1 MVVAALK
8 FLICVTLDELH
19 GKNWIVMRFRLWFRR
34 VVLLGLM
41 LGIVWMLPWL
51 GMRFGAR
58 SAIVSVAAAPKRD
71 VALIL
76 GAGITANRRPST
88 VLQRR
93 IDVGVALFKA
103 GKVRKLLMSGDNSEA
118 LYDEVTVMKA
128 AAVEAGVPS
137 DDVLLDYAGFRT
149 LDSCVRL
156 RKVFG
161 QTEALVVS
169 QGFHLARS
177 IHLCRWTGVEVVG
190 VEAVDDR
197 RRSFRVVSSVREVS
211 ASLQGWVETHWFGR
225 TAKFLGDPI
234 DIDNPPPE
242 AQAQPLETPVR

>member
-1 MVVAALK
+1 MNV
-8 FLICVTLDELH
+8 
-19 GKNWIVMRFRLWFRR
+19 RLWFRR
-34 VVLLGLM
+34 VVLVGLVSCVLG
-41 LGIVWMLPWL
+41 VLPWL

-58 SAIVSVAAAPKRD
+58 WAVASVGSAPKRD

-76 GAGITANRRPST
+76 GAGITADKRPST

-93 IDVGVALFKA
+93 IDVGVALYKA

-118 LYDEVTVMKA
+118 LYDEVTVMKN
-128 AAVEAGVPS
+128 AAVAAGVPS

-161 QTEALVVS
+161 QTQAIVVS
-169 QGFHLARS
+169 QGFHLART
-177 IHLCRWTGVEVVG
+177 IHLCRWAGVEVIG
-190 VEAVDDR
+190 LEAIDDR
-197 RRSFRVVSSVREVS
+197 GRSSRMVSTIREVS

-225 TAKFLGDPI
+225 SAKFLGDPI

-242 AQAQPLETPVR
+242 ALAQPLSNP

>member
-1 MVVAALK
+1 MLPKRVDWSAVVRILVW
-8 FLICVTLDELH
+8 FQ
-19 GKNWIVMRFRLWFRR
+19 RL
-34 VVLLGLM
+34 VVVGLLGTILA
-41 LGIVWMLPWL
+41 ILPWL

-58 SAIVSVAAAPKRD
+58 NAVVSVARAPKSD

-76 GAGITANRRPST
+76 GAGITADKRPSM

-93 IDVGVALFKA
+93 IDVGVDLHRA
-103 GKVRKLLMSGDNSEA
+103 GKVRKLVMSGDNSDA
-118 LYDEVTVMKA
+118 LYDEVTVMKN
-128 AAVEAGVPS
+128 AAVKAGIPA

-161 QTEALVVS
+161 QTKAIVVS
-169 QGFHLARS
+169 QGFHLPRA
-177 IHLCRWTGVEVVG
+177 IHLCRWVGIEVVG

-197 RRSFRVVSSVREVS
+197 GRSFRAVSTIREVS

-225 TAKFLGDPI
+225 TAKFLGDTV

-242 AQAQPLETPVR
+242 ALAQPLDTISP

>member
-1 MVVAALK
+1 M
-8 FLICVTLDELH
+8 EP
-19 GKNWIVMRFRLWFRR
+19 MRLRLWFRR
-34 VVLLGLM
+34 LMVVGLVF
-41 LGIVWMLPWL
+41 GILCLLPWV

-58 SAIVSVAAAPKRD
+58 SAVVQVADAPKRD

-76 GAGITANRRPST
+76 GAGITANKRPST

-93 IDVGVALFKA
+93 IDVGVALYKA
-103 GKVRKLLMSGDNSEA
+103 GKVRKLLMSGDNSDA
-118 LYDEVTVMKA
+118 LYDEVTVMKT
-128 AAVEAGVPS
+128 AAVNAGIPR

-161 QTEALVVS
+161 QKQALVVS

-177 IHLCRWTGVEVVG
+177 IHLCRWAGVEVIG
-190 VEAVDDR
+190 VEAIDDR
-197 RRSFRVVSSVREVS
+197 RRSFRVVSTIREVS

-225 TAKFLGDPI
+225 SAKFLGDPI

-242 AQAQPLETPVR
+242 ALEQPLSDPQQ

>member
-1 MVVAALK
+1 MARME
-8 FLICVTLDELH
+8 C
-19 GKNWIVMRFRLWFRR
+19 MRLRLWFRR
-34 VVLLGLM
+34 LMVVGLVCGVLG
-41 LGIVWMLPWL
+41 VLPWL

-58 SAIVSVAAAPKRD
+58 SAVVKVAGAPKRN

-76 GAGITANRRPST
+76 GAGITADRRPST

-93 IDVGVALFKA
+93 IDVGVALYKA
-103 GKVRKLLMSGDNSEA
+103 GKVRKLLMSGDNSDA
-118 LYDEVTVMKA
+118 LYDEVTVMKT
-128 AAVEAGVPS
+128 AAVNAGIPR

-161 QTEALVVS
+161 QTEAIVVS

-177 IHLCRWTGVEVVG
+177 IHLCRWAGVEVVG
-190 VEAVDDR
+190 VEAIDDR
-197 RRSFRVVSSVREVS
+197 GRSFRVVSTIREVS

-225 TAKFLGDPI
+225 SAKFLGHPI

-242 AQAQPLETPVR
+242 AFEQPLSASPE

>member
-1 MVVAALK
+1 M
-8 FLICVTLDELH
+8 EP
-19 GKNWIVMRFRLWFRR
+19 MRLRLWFRR
-34 VVLLGLM
+34 LMVVGLVC
-41 LGIVWMLPWL
+41 GILYLLPWV

-58 SAIVSVAAAPKRD
+58 SAVVQVADAPKRD

-76 GAGITANRRPST
+76 GAGITANKRPST

-93 IDVGVALFKA
+93 IDVGVALYKA
-103 GKVRKLLMSGDNSEA
+103 GKVRKLLMSGDNSDA
-118 LYDEVTVMKA
+118 LYDEVTVMKT
-128 AAVEAGVPS
+128 AAVNAGIPR

-161 QTEALVVS
+161 QKQALVVS

-177 IHLCRWTGVEVVG
+177 IHLCRWAGVEVIG
-190 VEAVDDR
+190 VEAIDDR
-197 RRSFRVVSSVREVS
+197 RRSFRVVSTIREVS
-211 ASLQGWVETHWFGR
+211 ASLQGWVETHLFGR
-225 TAKFLGDPI
+225 SAKFLGDPI

-242 AQAQPLETPVR
+242 ALEQPLSDPQE

>member
-1 MVVAALK
+1 M
-8 FLICVTLDELH
+8 ER
-19 GKNWIVMRFRLWFRR
+19 MRLWLWFRR
-34 VVLLGLM
+34 LMVVSLLCGLLG
-41 LGIVWMLPWL
+41 VLPWL

-58 SAIVSVAAAPKRD
+58 SAVVKVAGAPKRN

-76 GAGITANRRPST
+76 GAGITADKRPST

-93 IDVGVALFKA
+93 IDIGVELYKA

-118 LYDEVTVMKA
+118 LYDEVTVMKK
-128 AAVEAGVPS
+128 AAVKGGVPA

-161 QTEALVVS
+161 QTEAIVVS

-177 IHLCRWTGVEVVG
+177 IHLCRWAGVEVVG
-190 VEAVDDR
+190 VEAIDDR
-197 RRSFRVVSSVREVS
+197 GRSFRVVSTIREVS

-225 TAKFLGDPI
+225 SAKFLGDPI

-242 AQAQPLETPVR
+242 ALEQPLSGPQE

>member
-1 MVVAALK
+1 
-8 FLICVTLDELH
+8 
-19 GKNWIVMRFRLWFRR
+19 MRLRVWFRWF
-34 VVLLGLM
+34 VLLGL
-41 LGIVWMLPWL
+41 LGAILAVLPWL

-58 SAIVSVAAAPKRD
+58 NAVVSVARAPKSNA
-71 VALIL
+71 ALIL
-76 GAGITANRRPST
+76 GAGITADKRPSM

-93 IDVGVALFKA
+93 IDVGVDLYRA
-103 GKVRKLLMSGDNSEA
+103 GRVRKLIMSGDNSDA
-118 LYDEVTVMKA
+118 LYDEVTVMKNA
-128 AAVEAGVPS
+128 AIKSGIPP

-161 QTEALVVS
+161 QTKAIVVS
-169 QGFHLARS
+169 QGFHLPRS
-177 IHLCRWTGVEVVG
+177 IHLCRWVGIEVVG

-197 RRSFRVVSSVREVS
+197 GRSYRAVSTVREVS

-225 TAKFLGDPI
+225 TAKFLGDTV

-242 AQAQPLETPVR
+242 ALAQPLAN

>member
-1 MVVAALK
+1 MARM
-8 FLICVTLDELH
+8 ER
-19 GKNWIVMRFRLWFRR
+19 MRLWLWFRR
-34 VVLLGLM
+34 LMVVGLLCGLLG
-41 LGIVWMLPWL
+41 VLPWL

-58 SAIVSVAAAPKRD
+58 SAVVNVAGAPKRN

-76 GAGITANRRPST
+76 GAGITADKRPST

-93 IDVGVALFKA
+93 IDMGVALYKA
-103 GKVRKLLMSGDNSEA
+103 GKVRKLLMSGDNSDA
-118 LYDEVTVMKA
+118 LYDEVTVMKK
-128 AAVEAGVPS
+128 AAVGAGVAA

-161 QTEALVVS
+161 QTEAIVVS

-177 IHLCRWTGVEVVG
+177 IHLCRWAGVEVVG
-190 VEAVDDR
+190 VEAIDDR
-197 RRSFRVVSSVREVS
+197 GRSFRVVSSVREVS

-225 TAKFLGDPI
+225 SAKFLGDPI
-234 DIDNPPPE
+234 DIDNPPLE
-242 AQAQPLETPVR
+242 ALEQPLATAPK